1 MLALRLL
8 VLTVFFLI
16 QLFSFSQDKVQVVR
30 GTVKDNISESP
41 IPGAKISILSVE
53 PVLRVLSDHEGNF
66 RIPTVPIGT
75 HLILVTYSGYE
86 DVALKG
92 VIVDAGK
99 ETVLNIL
106 LTEKVQQNEEVTVS
120 ANRDTPINEMS
131 VVSTKTFSVE
141 ETQKFA
147 GAMNDPARMAT
158 SFAGVINTAGF
169 NNDISIRGNS
179 PRGMI
184 WRMEGVEI
192 PNPNHFSSAGTS
204 GGGISIISSQLMG
217 TSDFAT
223 GAFAAEYGN
232 ALSGVFDLGLR
243 KGNNE
248 KREYTLQTS
257 VIGLDAAI
265 EGPFK
270 KGYGGSYLVN
280 YRYSTLD
287 LMTKIIPFRD
297 NLTRFQDLSFNL
309 YLPTKKIGN
318 FGMFGFAGKS
328 SDTYVALKDSLKW
341 EEEPQ
346 RRYAGVFEANSF
358 VFGLWHKVRITDKSY
373 LKTNAAF
380 SGAVNGYFNDS
391 LDLSYEAHRTFNE
404 RFLQTRATF
413 SSTFVQKISSK
424 TNFRA
429 GVLYNLIGFEFDL
442 QQLSDGMI
450 EDKINEEGST
460 STVQSFVQLGH
471 KFTDR
476 FTTNIGVHY
485 LQLLLNNS
493 WNIEPRASMSYK
505 LNTRNSL
512 SFGYG
517 LHSQTQPLGTYFAR
531 IIDGSGN
538 LTLPNEQLEL
548 SKAHHLVLSYNFVVN
563 ENHRLRAEAYFQH
576 LLNLPVGINDDS
588 TYSLLNSA
596 GGYDA
601 FSLVSEGIGRNYG
614 LEFTFERTIAKEF
627 YYLISTSLYDSK
639 YRALNGNWYNT
650 RYNTSYIFNVT
661 GGKEW
666 TLKNPEK
673 IRIFSFNLKST
684 LAGGMR
690 FTNLDLND
698 PDQNGFPQ
706 LDHANSFGEKMPAY
720 YKLDIRL
727 GLKRNYKKATGM
739 VYVDVMNALN
749 NKNPAGQYFDVE
761 TGEVKYFYHFGI
773 MPVFGYRLT
782 F

>member
-1 MLALRLL
+1 MFLLRRI
-8 VLTVFFLI
+8 VLTTFFLI
-16 QLFSFSQDKVQVVR
+16 CFSAFSQEKVQVVR
-30 GTVKDNISESP
+30 GHVKDNISESP
-41 IPGAKISILSVE
+41 IPGAKISILSVD
-53 PVLRVLSDHEGNF
+53 PVIRVLSDPDGNF
-66 RIPTVPIGT
+66 RMPAVPIGT
-75 HLILVTYSGYE
+75 HQLLITYSGYE

-92 VIVDAGK
+92 VVVDAGK
-99 ETVLNIL
+99 ETVLTIQ
-106 LTEKVQQNEEVTVS
+106 LTEKVQNNEEVIVS

-147 GAMNDPARMAT
+147 GAMNDPARVAT

-217 TSDFAT
+217 TSDFST

-309 YLPTKKIGN
+309 HLPTKKIGN
-318 FGMFGFAGKS
+318 FGMFGFGGIS
-328 SDTYVALKDSLKW
+328 SDSFVALKDSVKW
-341 EEEPQ
+341 EDEPQ

-358 VFGLWHKVRITDKSY
+358 VVGLLHKVRVSDKSY

-391 LDLSYEAHRTFNE
+391 LDLNYDLHRTYNE
-404 RFLQTRATF
+404 RFIQSRATF
-413 SSTFVQKISSK
+413 SSTFVQKISGK

-429 GVLYNLIGFEFDL
+429 GILYNLIGFKFDL
-442 QQLSDGMI
+442 QQLNNGVI
-450 EDKINEEGST
+450 EDKINETGST
-460 STVQSFVQLGH
+460 STAQGFVQLGH

-476 FTTNIGVHY
+476 FTTNIGLHF

-505 LNTRNSL
+505 MNIRNSL

-517 LHSQTQPLGTYFAR
+517 LHSQIQPLGTYFAQ
-531 IIDGSGN
+531 IADGNGN
-538 LTLPNEQLEL
+538 MVLPNKNLDL

-563 ENHRLRAEAYFQH
+563 ENHRLRAEVYYQF
-576 LLNLPVGINDDS
+576 LLDLPVGANDDS

-601 FSLVSEGIGRNYG
+601 FSLVSDGIGKNYG
-614 LEFTFERTIAKEF
+614 LELTFERTIAKDF

-639 YRALNGNWYNT
+639 YRALNGIWYNT

-666 TLKNPEK
+666 AFKNPEK
-673 IRIFSFNLKST
+673 KRTFSLNVKST

-690 FTNLDLND
+690 FTNLDLTNPD
-698 PDQNGFPQ
+698 PNGFPQ
-706 LDHANSFGEKMPAY
+706 LDHENSFGETMPPY

-739 VYVDVMNALN
+739 VYIDVMNALN
-749 NKNPAGQYFDVE
+749 NKNPAGQYFDSE